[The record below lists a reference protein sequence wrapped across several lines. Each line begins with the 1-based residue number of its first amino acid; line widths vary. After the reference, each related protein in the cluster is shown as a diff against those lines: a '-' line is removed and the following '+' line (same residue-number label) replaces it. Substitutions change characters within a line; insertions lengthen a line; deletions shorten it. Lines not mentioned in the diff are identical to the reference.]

1 MDRLGSL
8 DPTTARRVIS
18 DRSGNLP
25 QNAFFFFHLENED
38 DNTLVSTV
46 RCDDDTCKL
55 GSA

>member
-25 QNAFFFFHLENED
+25 QNAFFFFIPKMKTIILSSP
-38 DNTLVSTV
+38 L
-46 RCDDDTCKL
+46 
-55 GSA
+55 